1 MAAEIKFTHLQGF
14 EEYPNPVVK
23 VKRLDKDGKEDW
35 FNVFG
40 SGLHIEKHPDGT
52 FFDRENG
59 VLKDY
64 VMEGRTDDMSNI
76 MIDVF
81 GTDCIRCTSLE
92 GIKTRLHKI
101 LEYVDYKFPYQH
113 FLEIIK

>member
-40 SGLHIEKHPDGT
+40 SGLHIEKRPDGT
-52 FFDRENG
+52 FGDY
-59 VLKDY
+59 KDY

-76 MIDVF
+76 MIAVF
-81 GTDCIRCTSLE
+81 GTDRIRCTSLE
-92 GIKTRLHKI
+92 SIKGKLHKI
-101 LEYVDYKFPYQH
+101 LEYVDYKFPYQN